1 MRIMFIVNVD
11 NFFIS
16 HRLNLAL
23 KIKNCG
29 HEVYILTK
37 DTGRFNMLRDLGLI
51 PLNINFDRSGTNLL
65 KELNLIRRIRRS
77 ILKFQPDL
85 IHNVTIK
92 PVIYGTI
99 AARGLSTVKIVNA
112 ISGLGYNFIDG
123 RAGFTQK
130 IILKLM
136 KFAFKRKVN
145 FIFQNPDDLSLFKY
159 FGFLIDNDYRIIKGA
174 GVDENLFPYNDPS
187 LNGKLT
193 VLFLGRLL
201 KDKGIVEYFE
211 AAKKLQDEWVN
222 KVNFVAMGDVDFE
235 NPASISIKELNSF
248 LVPDYIIWRRFEEN
262 VVDSLIES
270 DIVCLPSYR
279 EGLPKSLIEA
289 MAVGRPI
296 ITTDVPGCRECVE
309 NGYNGFLV
317 PSKDINSL
325 SIQLS
330 NLLKNDKLRL
340 SMGVNSRQK
349 MINEL
354 SLSQVIRETFDFYS
368 FILGV
373 DLDQRI

>member
-1 MRIMFIVNVD
+1 M
-11 NFFIS
+11 
-16 HRLNLAL
+16 NLAL